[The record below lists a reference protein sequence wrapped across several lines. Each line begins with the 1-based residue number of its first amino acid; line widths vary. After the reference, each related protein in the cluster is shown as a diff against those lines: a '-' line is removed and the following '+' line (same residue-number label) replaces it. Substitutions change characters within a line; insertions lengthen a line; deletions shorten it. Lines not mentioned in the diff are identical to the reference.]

1 MPHLNYFE
9 IEADSYYELGL
20 RRGEL
25 FGEAMRAAVRERK
38 FDYTWKKELK
48 RARSYVAPTAEFFP
62 HLIDEVHGY
71 AEAARVCFEEA
82 WALIVENELS
92 ERMEDKCTTLVTNR
106 GTVIAHNE
114 DWDATSQDAIC
125 ILRRT
130 VGTLSVL
137 ELYYLNS
144 LGGNAVSINSHG
156 FAHTVN
162 TLTHTDRQ
170 VGVPRDIVG
179 RWISET
185 RAPEEDYQ
193 KLTELTR
200 ASGYHHTITGLDG
213 SVWSIECSAK
223 RQSLTK
229 PNSPFVHTN
238 HYLTDLSEWDAEDDE
253 QGTRN
258 RYRRASLL
266 LRPQMSIDRVKRLV
280 DDTSDGDEKSL
291 FNERTIARVILD
303 LGTRTAHVWL
313 LREEDKGWLPY
324 PLPLGPAQIRASLG
338 TQPAHSPR

>member
-25 FGEAMRAAVRERK
+25 FGDAMRAAVKERK
-38 FDYTWKKELK
+38 FDFSWKQQLE
-48 RARSYVAPTAEFFP
+48 RARSYVAATAEAFP

-71 AEAARVCFEEA
+71 AEGARVCFEEA
-82 WALIVENELS
+82 WAMIIEDELS
-92 ERMEDKCTTLVTNR
+92 NEMEDKCTTLVTN
-106 GTVIAHNE
+106 GGMVIAHNE

-137 ELYYLNS
+137 ELYYSNS

-156 FAHTVN
+156 FVHSVN

-170 VGVPRDIVG
+170 VGVPRDFVG
-179 RWISET
+179 RWLSET
-185 RAPEEDYQ
+185 RSPESDYQ
-193 KLTELTR
+193 KLSELKR

-213 SVWSIECSAK
+213 SIWSIESSAK
-223 RQSLTK
+223 QQELTR
-229 PNSPFVHTN
+229 PRLPFVHTN
-238 HYLTDLSEWDAEDDE
+238 HYLTDLSTWDAEDNE

-258 RYRRASLL
+258 RYRRATRQ
-266 LRPQMSIDRVKRLV
+266 LRREMSVDRVKRLV
-280 DDTSDGDEKSL
+280 GDTSDGEEKSI
-291 FNERTIARVILD
+291 FNERTIARMILD
-303 LGTRTAHVWL
+303 VENRTAHVWL
-313 LREEDKGWLPY
+313 RREEDKGWMPY
-324 PLPLGPAQIRASLG
+324 PLPLGTAQTRESLG
-338 TQPAHSPR
+338 AQPVNSTK